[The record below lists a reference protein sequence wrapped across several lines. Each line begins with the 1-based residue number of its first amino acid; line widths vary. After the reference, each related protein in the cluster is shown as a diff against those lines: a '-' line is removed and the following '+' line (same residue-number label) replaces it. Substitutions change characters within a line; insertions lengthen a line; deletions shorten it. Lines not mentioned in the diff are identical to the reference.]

1 MRIYCRGVPS
11 DPGRIMAVRNCSHL
25 LSQFSMCLTEES
37 TVLQIDSVK
46 DFGSRG
52 RENSADPVDD
62 IDVAASPRPVPM
74 DSRMSG

>member
-1 MRIYCRGVPS
+1 
-11 DPGRIMAVRNCSHL
+11 
-25 LSQFSMCLTEES
+25 MCLTEES